1 MVTPGKKKLVLWGI
15 LATVAVFLLVGAVI
29 GAFSKTK
36 IQGDVQ
42 VKIINDSSTGVG
54 FALCHD
60 RRCGSTDPIQTLAP
74 GDAYNQAVGP
84 EDLQR
89 FAITAN
95 HTFDQQSS
103 PVAGKAYRCT
113 QLTTG
118 GVVDASYNLS
128 MLKPCS

>member
-1 MVTPGKKKLVLWGI
+1 MVTPGKKKLVFWGI
-15 LATVAVFLLVGAVI
+15 LAIVAGFLLFGAVV

-54 FALCHD
+54 FAVCHD
-60 RRCGSTDPIQTLAP
+60 RGCESTDSIQTLAP
-74 GDAYNQAVGP
+74 GEAYNQAVGP
-84 EDLQR
+84 EGLQR

-95 HTFDQQSS
+95 HTFDKQSS

-118 GVVDASYNLS
+118 SVVGKSYNLS
-128 MLKPCS
+128 TLRPC